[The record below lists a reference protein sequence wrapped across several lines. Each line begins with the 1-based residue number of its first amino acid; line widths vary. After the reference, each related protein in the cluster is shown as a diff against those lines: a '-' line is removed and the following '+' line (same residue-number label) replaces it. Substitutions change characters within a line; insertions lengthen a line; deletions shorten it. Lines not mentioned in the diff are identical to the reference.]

1 MRFRPLRLE
10 RLLTLL
16 LLLLLLFAALSLPL
30 YSLSFNKAIPSASH
44 PLTLIPRTDLSGGWS
59 DNPLPGNND
68 LSSTCKAHP
77 NPTTTSTTPQ
87 NTSNS
92 NPTESPSQSPI
103 PQCLYNTT
111 GCGFIFRLV
120 QTCHQSLFP
129 DSSNAYAITPGNP
142 AQAARLRGCI
152 CTSPPTSYSAA
163 TSAAGKNAAWTRCL
177 ACLHNGTRA
186 SQTDLETQSR
196 ALQAFCQAP
205 GVPDAVGWLQR
216 FERWIEAVAPGAIG
230 GGGAGGDC
238 ERPVLSGGVTAVLT
252 MTETQTPTGGVVG
265 TPEMATQAQTDAD
278 ASSTTTADGDGDGEG
293 DVVTSV
299 YSVNGQTTLL
309 IVKPAPSTTASAT
322 ETGYTKS
329 SASRRTAIVSTAAA
343 TTATE
348 QASDAARRFQTPP
361 IGNGDMAFG
370 VGLGVFVFLGVVRML
385 LD

>member
-16 LLLLLLFAALSLPL
+16 LLLLLFAALSLSL
-30 YSLSFNKAIPSASH
+30 HSLSINKAVPSASH
-44 PLTLIPRTDLSGGWS
+44 PLTLIPRTDLSGSWS
-59 DNPLPGNND
+59 DTPIPGQND

-92 NPTESPSQSPI
+92 NPTASPSPSTI
-103 PQCLYNTT
+103 PQCIYNTT
-111 GCGFIFRLV
+111 GCGFIFRLI

-129 DSSNAYAITPGNP
+129 GSSNAYAITPGNP

-152 CTSPPTSYSAA
+152 CTSPPSSYSAA
-163 TSAAGKNAAWTRCL
+163 TSAASKNAAWTHCL
-177 ACLHNGTRA
+177 ACLHNDTRA
-186 SQTDLETQSR
+186 SQADLETQSR

-252 MTETQTPTGGVVG
+252 MTETQTPTGGGVVG
-265 TPEMATQAQTDAD
+265 TPEMATQTQTDAD
-278 ASSTTTADGDGDGEG
+278 ASSTTTADADGEG

-299 YSVNGQTTLL
+299 YSVDGQTTLL
-309 IVKPAPSTTASAT
+309 IVKPAPSTAAASAT

-329 SASRRTAIVSTAAA
+329 SASRRTAVASTAAS

-348 QASDAARRFQTPP
+348 QASDAARRFQAPP

-370 VGLGVFVFLGVVRML
+370 VGLGVFVFLGVVRLL

>member
-16 LLLLLLFAALSLPL
+16 LLLFLFAALSLPL
-30 YSLSFNKAIPSASH
+30 HSLSINKAVPSVTH
-44 PLTLIPRTDLSGGWS
+44 QLTLIPRTDLSGGWS

-152 CTSPPTSYSAA
+152 CTSPPNSYSAA

-177 ACLHNGTRA
+177 ACLHNDARA

-216 FERWIEAVAPGAIG
+216 FERWIEALAPGAIG

-238 ERPVLSGGVTAVLT
+238 EGPVLSGGVTAVLT

-278 ASSTTTADGDGDGEG
+278 ASSTTTADGDGEG